1 MNHKPVIVQ
10 ERIAAYL
17 RSLEMDMPQYLA
29 ELESE
34 AIADGVPIIRKD
46 AQALLRFFIRMRRPK
61 RILEVGTAVGFS
73 CLYMNEYLGEDGRIA
88 TIEKVPMRIAP
99 AKKNLSAAPNAARIA
114 LLIGEAAD
122 VLKDLSEGGLR
133 TQALLNAAEL
143 EDGQG
148 EIYLPA
154 GENSIWQDGA
164 FAKPYDFIFMDA
176 AKGQYMNFLP
186 YILKLLAKDGVFIT
200 DNVLQEGSIAESKFA
215 IARRERGIHMRMRE
229 YLYELT
235 HREGLNTAVLP
246 VGDGMS
252 VTTFC
257 QGET

>member
-1 MNHKPVIVQ
+1 MNHKPIIVE

-17 RSLEMDMPQYLA
+17 RSLEMDMPPYLA

-88 TIEKVPMRIAP
+88 TIEKVPMRIVS
-99 AKKNLSAAPNAARIA
+99 AKKNLSTAPNAARIA

-122 VLKDLSEGGLR
+122 VLKDLAEGGGGM
-133 TQALLNAAEL
+133 ALLKETK
-143 EDGQG
+143 E
-148 EIYLPA
+148 EEFERIYLPA
-154 GENSIWQDGA
+154 GSSSIWQDGE

-186 YILKLLAKDGVFIT
+186 YILALLAKDGIFIT

-235 HREGLNTAVLP
+235 HREELNTAVLP

-257 QGET
+257 

>member
-17 RSLEMDMPQYLA
+17 RSLEMDMPLYLA

-143 EDGQG
+143 ENGQG
-148 EIYLPA
+148 EVYLPA
-154 GENSIWQDGA
+154 GGNSIWQDGA

-229 YLYELT
+229 YLYEL
-235 HREGLNTAVLP
+235 
-246 VGDGMS
+246 
-252 VTTFC
+252 
-257 QGET
+257 GEA